1 MKTINI
7 LLLLASIFILNAC
20 TFGIEPIKNE
30 SKDLI
35 GNWINP
41 LNVDTLIC
49 RFERTT
55 ALQDTAYG
63 FSIQSDKV
71 FIERKNSGWCGT
83 PPIAYENYKGTWSEN
98 DSVLSIT
105 VGYWGGMAD
114 YKWKIISVDDKY
126 LTVYKIKE
134 EFIQKEE

>member
-7 LLLLASIFILNAC
+7 LLLLASIIILNAC
-20 TFGIEPIKNE
+20 KQNTEPPIDE
-30 SKDLI
+30 SNKLL
-35 GNWINP
+35 GTWINP
-41 LNVDTLIC
+41 VYVDTLY

-83 PPIAYENYKGTWSEN
+83 PPITYENYKGTWSES

-105 VGYWGGMAD
+105 VGYWGGTCD
-114 YKWKIISVDDKY
+114 YQWKIISVDDKY

-134 EFIQKEE
+134 EFHQKEE

>member
-7 LLLLASIFILNAC
+7 LLLLASILILNAC
-20 TFGIEPIKNE
+20 KQPIEPPIDE
-30 SKDLI
+30 SNKLL
-35 GNWINP
+35 GTWINP
-41 LNVDTLIC
+41 VYVDTLC

-83 PPIAYENYKGTWSEN
+83 PPISYENYKGTWTEN

-105 VGYWGGMAD
+105 VGYWGGTVD
-114 YKWKIISVDDKY
+114 YQWKLISVDDKY
-126 LTVYKIKE
+126 LTVYKMKE
-134 EFIQKEE
+134 EYHQKEE